1 MLGNWTYGATGV
13 GWGGV
18 CEGKREEG
26 NDAEDI
32 HEQTVVTEVTDRT
45 DTITV

>member
-1 MLGNWTYGATGV
+1 M
-13 GWGGV
+13 GWGGE

-45 DTITV
+45 DFILVYSLL